1 MLCIYILRIL
11 RTTSPQPP
19 LSIFSYIYIY
29 VFIEFVVVGF
39 DFYIFNILLL
49 LYIIII
55 YNYYYI
61 YYYISLSVLH
71 IYYYNTSYYIYCKC
85 IANPRPPQSLVSS
98 IVQASRPAS
107 EGFGACLSLSL
118 LLLRAPRG
126 PLPPRHPPPP
136 RRPRHPPPPTC
147 PQTPHHAQHKRRSRS
162 ATGEATIERRATQVK
177 SFDLRPGE
185 TPQSPLVRVRQ
196 TRVVLAE
203 RGAGAKPPR
212 LLGGRSFQRG

>member
-126 PLPPRHPPPP
+126 PLPPRHPPPAP
-136 RRPRHPPPPTC
+136 RLPTTRSTSADPD
-147 PQTPHHAQHKRRSRS
+147 PQRAKQRSRE
-162 ATGEATIERRATQVK
+162 GRRK
-177 SFDLRPGE
+177 
-185 TPQSPLVRVRQ
+185 
-196 TRVVLAE
+196 
-203 RGAGAKPPR
+203 
-212 LLGGRSFQRG
+212 